1 MIEEN
6 FIYFPDKEVG
16 IYPENYNLIYD
27 DVYFKTEDDLTL
39 HGWFIYGK
47 NTNKTILW
55 FHGNAGNI
63 SHRVHNI
70 KEMLNVIN
78 VNIFIF
84 DYRGYG
90 NSEGKPSEEGT
101 YTDSK
106 AALNYLQSRNDIDQ
120 NQIIYFGRSLGS
132 AIASSL
138 ATKSNPTYLILESP
152 IPSIPYMA
160 KHAYPFLPISKFLK
174 TQYNTI
180 ENLQSITKPVLII
193 HGDKDNTVPLE
204 GAMKVFESAND
215 PKQLYII
222 QGAGHNDT
230 YFIGGYKYFKVI
242 DDFIN

>member
-1 MIEEN
+1 MKKKYVYISIIIITIILLIYNSKMIEEN

-106 AALNYLQSRNDIDQ
+106 AALN
-120 NQIIYFGRSLGS
+120 
-132 AIASSL
+132 
-138 ATKSNPTYLILESP
+138 
-152 IPSIPYMA
+152 
-160 KHAYPFLPISKFLK
+160 
-174 TQYNTI
+174 
-180 ENLQSITKPVLII
+180 
-193 HGDKDNTVPLE
+193 
-204 GAMKVFESAND
+204 
-215 PKQLYII
+215 
-222 QGAGHNDT
+222 
-230 YFIGGYKYFKVI
+230 
-242 DDFIN
+242 